1 MKTVSKYYSVD
12 AETDGLWGNVFAVAA
27 IVYDECGKEI
37 DRIALR
43 LPDSVVGNGW
53 VIENVLPQISDMEIT
68 HTSYEKM
75 IKEFS
80 DFYMKHKDASTLW
93 HMGHIVEAH
102 LFREMHRL
110 GYIGDWDAPY
120 VPIEV
125 ASYLEMAGEP
135 ADSVDAYAKK
145 NSIKVDGNTHNP
157 LYDCEVAAKVFFH
170 LHNQWLTSEQI

>member
-1 MKTVSKYYSVD
+1 MKLVNKYFSVD

-27 IVYDECGKEI
+27 IVYDQFGKEI
-37 DRIALR
+37 ERIALR
-43 LPDSVVGNGW
+43 LPDSVIENEW
-53 VIENVLPQISDMEIT
+53 VKDNVLPQLDELKIT
-68 HTSYEKM
+68 HSSYEEM
-75 IKEFS
+75 MKEFS
-80 DFYMKHKDASTLW
+80 DFYLKHKDATALW

-125 ASYLEMAGEP
+125 ASYLEMAGEA
-135 ADSVDAYAKK
+135 ADSVDTYAIK

-170 LHNQWLTSEQI
+170 LQNI